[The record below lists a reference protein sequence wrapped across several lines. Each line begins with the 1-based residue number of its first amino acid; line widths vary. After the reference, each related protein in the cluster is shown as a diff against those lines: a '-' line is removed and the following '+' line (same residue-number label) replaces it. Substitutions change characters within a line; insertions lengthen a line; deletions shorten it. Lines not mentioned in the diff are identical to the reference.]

1 MSEIAGIC
9 DPKFSDVRNILASS
23 IQSGADVGVSFA
35 VTVGGEMVVD
45 LWGGHLDEA
54 ASAPWQEDTLV
65 NVYSTTKTMS
75 FLCALVLADRGPT

>member
-9 DPKFSDVRNILASS
+9 DPKFSEVRDILAAS
-23 IQSGADVGVSFA
+23 IESGADVGVSFA

-54 ASAPWQEDTLV
+54 ASAPCQLMQ
-65 NVYSTTKTMS
+65 K
-75 FLCALVLADRGPT
+75 F